1 MFLILSFSW
10 LEKKKKQFKS
20 QHSPT
25 AKMFTFFQYPPPPLP
40 PPLLVFDIFFNRP
53 PAIPHPPSI
62 RDLRV
67 SAGLH

>member
-25 AKMFTFFQYPPPPLP
+25 AIMFTFFQNPPPPP
-40 PPLLVFDIFFNRP
+40 PPPTISF
-53 PAIPHPPSI
+53 
-62 RDLRV
+62 
-67 SAGLH
+67 

>member
-25 AKMFTFFQYPPPPLP
+25 AIMFTFFQYPPT

>member
-25 AKMFTFFQYPPPPLP
+25 AKMFTFFQYPPP
-40 PPLLVFDIFFNRP
+40 LLVFDIFFNRP

>member
-25 AKMFTFFQYPPPPLP
+25 AIMFTFFQYPPP